1 MFLLIDNL
9 SQVPEFQKELMLSD
23 SLSIDTETNGLDIF
37 SATWLLL
44 QVKTCNKTFI
54 FDVRKLG
61 KHINYIIELIKS
73 SDKLVLLHNAKFDM
87 KVIFVNTGVMLTNV
101 YDSMVTEVL
110 INQGIGKQYYSLK
123 ELVEKYCNCTLD
135 KEIREEFYKY
145 SEDTFSNE
153 LLTYSALDVEYLG
166 KIYEEHMKLIYS
178 SNQTKVYDL
187 EMKLI
192 APVTSMELNGVL
204 LDRNAWIKLQ
214 DTAEKEIARAKEGIL
229 EYILNTLDFS
239 KYETAFNAAEA
250 LLIPVKT
257 KKLTSALMQIT
268 NPGAVKSWYKDNINI
283 NSHSQIKGIFHILGI
298 PLKSTEE
305 NELKKIQLSSPLA
318 NLLLI
323 HREHSKKLST
333 YGEKFLDHINPTTGR
348 IHSEFNQVGTQSG
361 RFSSDSP
368 NLQNIPKEE
377 EYRSCFV
384 SGEGK
389 SFLCLDYSQQEYRLA
404 GAVSKEDKI
413 IDAYKQGLDMH
424 TATAS
429 AIFDIPLEQ
438 VDKDQRN
445 KGKTINF
452 LILYGFTKYG
462 LAYKLQI
469 DIDQAENF
477 LQQVEE
483 AFPKLSLFKTMVSNA
498 IWKNKYSCTPL
509 GRRRYFDTKILFT
522 DWKEARAYESRIK
535 REGFNHIFQG
545 GGGDAT
551 KIAMCNI
558 YYNNPYGNKLKLS
571 MQVHDEIVTEVD
583 DDIVNEAKEFQTKCM
598 VDALQSFLGEIPA
611 IVDGPISKFW
621 SH

>member
-1 MFLLIDNL
+1 LFTLIENL
-9 SQVPEFQKELMLSD
+9 TQVPEFQHELILS
-23 SLSIDTETNGLDIF
+23 SVLTLDTETNGLDTF
-37 SATWLLL
+37 SSTWLLL
-44 QVKTCNKTFI
+44 QVKTNNKIFI

-110 INQGIGKQYYSLK
+110 INQGIGRQFYSLK
-123 ELVEKYCNCTLD
+123 ELVEKYCNCVLD
-135 KEIREEFYKY
+135 KEIREEFYNY
-145 SEDTFSNE
+145 SEESFSNE
-153 LLTYSALDVEYLG
+153 LLTYSALDVQYLG
-166 KIYEEHMKLIYS
+166 EIYEEHMKLIYS
-178 SNQTKVYDL
+178 SNQVKVYDL

-204 LDRNAWIKLQ
+204 LNRNAWIKLQ
-214 DTAEKEIARAKEGIL
+214 DTAEKEIARAREGIL

-239 KYETAFNAAEA
+239 KYENAFNAAEA

-257 KKLTSALMQIT
+257 KKLTNALMQIT
-268 NPGAVKSWYKDNINI
+268 NPVAVKSWYKDNINI
-283 NSHSQIKGIFHILGI
+283 NSHSQIKEIFHILGI

-333 YGEKFLDHINPTTGR
+333 YGEKFLEHINPTTGR

-377 EYRSCFV
+377 EYRSCFI
-384 SGEGK
+384 SGEEK

-429 AIFDIPLEQ
+429 AIYDIPLEQ

-452 LILYGFTKYG
+452 SILYGSTKYG

-469 DIDQAENF
+469 DINQAEDF
-477 LQQVEE
+477 LRQVEE
-483 AFPKLSLFKTMVSNA
+483 AFPKLTLFKTIVCNS

-522 DWKEARAYESRIK
+522 DWKEAQSYENRIK

-558 YYNNPYGNKLKLS
+558 YYNNPFGDKLRLT

-598 VDALQSFLGEIPA
+598 VAALQPFLGEIPA
-611 IVDGPISKFW
+611 VVDGPISKVW

>member
-1 MFLLIDNL
+1 MFTLIENL
-9 SQVPEFQKELMLSD
+9 TQVPEFQHELILS
-23 SLSIDTETNGLDIF
+23 SVLTLDTETNGLDTF
-37 SATWLLL
+37 SSTWLLL
-44 QVKTCNKTFI
+44 QVKTNNKIFI

-110 INQGIGKQYYSLK
+110 INQGIGRQFYSLK
-123 ELVEKYCNCTLD
+123 ELVEKYCNCVLD
-135 KEIREEFYKY
+135 KEIREEFYNY
-145 SEDTFSNE
+145 SEESFSNE
-153 LLTYSALDVEYLG
+153 LLTYSALDVQYLG
-166 KIYEEHMKLIYS
+166 EIYEEHMKLIYS
-178 SNQTKVYDL
+178 SNQVKVYDL

-204 LDRNAWIKLQ
+204 LNRNAWIKLQ
-214 DTAEKEIARAKEGIL
+214 DTAEKEIARAREGIL

-239 KYETAFNAAEA
+239 KYENAFNAAEA

-257 KKLTSALMQIT
+257 KKLTNALMQIT
-268 NPGAVKSWYKDNINI
+268 NPVAVKSWYKDNINI
-283 NSHSQIKGIFHILGI
+283 NSHSQIKEIFHILGI

-333 YGEKFLDHINPTTGR
+333 YGEKFLEHINPTTGR

-377 EYRSCFV
+377 EYRSCFI
-384 SGEGK
+384 SGEEK

-429 AIFDIPLEQ
+429 AIYDIPLEQ

-452 LILYGFTKYG
+452 SILYGSTKYG

-469 DIDQAENF
+469 DINQAEDF
-477 LQQVEE
+477 LRQVEE
-483 AFPKLSLFKTMVSNA
+483 AFPKLTLFKTIVCNS

-522 DWKEARAYESRIK
+522 DWKEAQSYENRIK

-558 YYNNPYGNKLKLS
+558 YYNNPFGDKLRLT

-598 VDALQSFLGEIPA
+598 VDALQPFLGEIPA
-611 IVDGPISKFW
+611 VVDGPISKVW

>member
-1 MFLLIDNL
+1 LFTLIENL
-9 SQVPEFQKELMLSD
+9 TQVPEFQHELILS
-23 SLSIDTETNGLDIF
+23 SVLTLDTETNGLDTF
-37 SATWLLL
+37 SSTWLLL
-44 QVKTCNKTFI
+44 QVKTNNKIFI

-110 INQGIGKQYYSLK
+110 INQGIGRQFYSLK
-123 ELVEKYCNCTLD
+123 ELVEKYCNCVLD
-135 KEIREEFYKY
+135 KEIREEFYNY
-145 SEDTFSNE
+145 SEESFSNE
-153 LLTYSALDVEYLG
+153 LLTYSALDVQYLG
-166 KIYEEHMKLIYS
+166 EIYEEHMKLIYS
-178 SNQTKVYDL
+178 SNQVKVYDL

-204 LDRNAWIKLQ
+204 LNRNAWIKLQ
-214 DTAEKEIARAKEGIL
+214 DTAEKEIARAREGIL

-239 KYETAFNAAEA
+239 KYENAFNAAEA

-257 KKLTSALMQIT
+257 KKLTNALMQIT
-268 NPGAVKSWYKDNINI
+268 NPVAVKSWYKDNINI
-283 NSHSQIKGIFHILGI
+283 NSHSQIKEIFHILGI

-333 YGEKFLDHINPTTGR
+333 YGEKFLEHINPTTGR

-377 EYRSCFV
+377 EYRSCFI
-384 SGEGK
+384 SGEEK

-429 AIFDIPLEQ
+429 AIYDIPLEQ

-452 LILYGFTKYG
+452 SILYGSTKYG

-469 DIDQAENF
+469 DINQAEDF
-477 LQQVEE
+477 LRQVEE
-483 AFPKLSLFKTMVSNA
+483 AFPKLTLFKTIVCNS

-522 DWKEARAYESRIK
+522 DWKEAQSYENRIK

-558 YYNNPYGNKLKLS
+558 YYNNPFGDKLRLT

-598 VDALQSFLGEIPA
+598 VDALQPFLGEIPA
-611 IVDGPISKFW
+611 VVDGPISKVW